1 MSAEQLLER
10 LTADQGEWP
19 PKVDAGAWAQVGRWR
34 AFRDGDTDTL
44 RRIARFERPDG
55 TDRGYFCDSMPEKIA
70 TTYAN
75 LIFGE
80 NPDFT
85 AANEADQDRLTELVA
100 ENGLPSE
107 LQLASDLCV
116 AEGEVWWRW
125 LIDPAQA
132 DVPLMRFHSRAQVL
146 ALFRGRKPV
155 AAGFVFVIDERDEK
169 VWRLVEVHGDGEVLN
184 VLFEGTRSSIGIR
197 VNLQSRAETAD
208 LPDRWAHG
216 LPMLCGR
223 VLNKLG
229 RNPRL
234 GVSDF
239 KGVEDYLLALNET
252 ATIGQENARMTLKR
266 RVVVPQRFLNADGTF
281 PAGAEVIVATDTD
294 SDPDKPGQGLAQI
307 EWSFDAQAFISYK
320 QELEQTIAARVGLVP
335 QIMGLQ
341 GANTNDGTAASGTSI
356 RLRFL
361 TSTLAAEGKARHW
374 DDALPYA
381 LGLGQRLAALPVK
394 QGGLGQ
400 SWTDP
405 LTAPSVERQGALPE
419 DQTEEA
425 TRHAALLGA
434 EVESRQTAIEDMHPD
449 WDEARVLEELARIRA
464 DQDLTVGVEPVVG
477 SAGTDVPVVR

>member
-10 LTADQGEWP
+10 LTADSGQWP
-19 PKVDAGAWAQVGRWR
+19 PKVDGGAWEVVSRWR
-34 AFRDGDTDTL
+34 AFRDGDTETL

-55 TDRGYFCDSMPEKIA
+55 SDRGYFCDPMPEKIA

-85 AANEADQDRLTELVA
+85 AANEGDQDRLTELVD

-155 AAGFVFVIDERDEK
+155 AAGFVFVIDEHDEK
-169 VWRLVEVHGDGEVLN
+169 VWRLVEIHGDGEVLN
-184 VLFEGTRSSIGIR
+184 VLFEGTRSSIGMR

-208 LPDRWAHG
+208 LPDRWSHG

-335 QIMGLQ
+335 QIMGL
-341 GANTNDGTAASGTSI
+341 GAATNDGTAASGTSI

-374 DDALPYA
+374 DDSLPYA

-400 SWTDP
+400 SWADP
-405 LTAPSVERQGALPE
+405 LTDPTVERQGALPE

-425 TRHAALLGA
+425 TRHAALIGA
-434 EVESRQTAIEDMHPD
+434 EVESRQTAIENMHPD
-449 WDEARVLEELARIRA
+449 WDETRVLEELARIRA

-477 SAGTDVPVVR
+477 SAGTDLVPVVR